1 MLLDRKSSNMNRKK
15 LNIETINKN
24 EEGEI
29 LSMVVSMERA
39 DSDVQVEGTK
49 LTAENLM
56 NYVRE
61 LYEENVSN
69 NDNDNQ
75 PSGTQSG
82 EAKANCILDT
92 ITLPTTITDNLN
104 LPGYNLVS
112 WQILNLNTEV
122 TLTNG
127 GYVLDVSQLTESENI
142 QLRAICT
149 IDNIQYSR
157 TYTIGYISPNGNIL
171 TWNQTSSTT
180 NSFIYLPVGI
190 DYDGDVYI
198 EVFSGTNLISY
209 RVLGQESP
217 SARVKIQETEALK
230 NTNKINSTDTF
241 AFNVRVCENSNR
253 NNVLR
258 QEDIIINYNY
268 YSIPDFEAEIT
279 QEVGNIKSVFF
290 TIIPYVQEEIYVEVL
305 GYNNILL
312 TLNNPT
318 TVANSNAVRFGF
330 TEKSELNNAY
340 ATGPLEFEF
349 NVRISKAT
357 NHDYIIGVIP
367 GKITYNFTQIRPID

>member
-1 MLLDRKSSNMNRKK
+1 MLFDRKASKMNRKK

-29 LSMVVSMERA
+29 KSMVVSMERA
-39 DSDVQVEGTK
+39 DSDVKDEGTK

-69 NDNDNQ
+69 NDNQ

-92 ITLPTTITDNLN
+92 ITLPTTITGNLN

-142 QLRAICT
+142 QLRAICA

-157 TYTIGYISPNGNIL
+157 TYTIGYISLNGNIL

-180 NSFIYLPVGI
+180 NSFIYWPVGI

-209 RVLGQESP
+209 SVLGQESP

-241 AFNVRVCENSNR
+241 TFNVRVCENSNR
-253 NNVLR
+253 DNVLR
-258 QEDIIINYNY
+258 QEEIIINYNY

-279 QEVGNIKSVFF
+279 QDVGNIKSVFF
-290 TIIPYVQEEIYVEVL
+290 TIMPYVQEEIYVEVL

>member
-1 MLLDRKSSNMNRKK
+1 
-15 LNIETINKN
+15 
-24 EEGEI
+24 
-29 LSMVVSMERA
+29 
-39 DSDVQVEGTK
+39 
-49 LTAENLM
+49 M